1 MGMARVPHAG
11 LAFGFGKTLRVSRG
25 PFIGQDAPWCG
36 VSAVRAPAGGGLEA
50 WKMRGRRARVGTRG
64 AEGLGTQARASVC
77 RWLPGRGQ
85 AGSCSDLQAGGRG
98 LGWGE
103 GLVPSWVPHCRGS
116 LQLFLKEG
124 RRGQKQGETRPL
136 GLCVPGFSGP
146 PGRGP
151 QAREPRDT
159 CHSSFWGAL
168 LVREGGWG
176 LGYRPRGA
184 QTRKLCSRGELTGA
198 SLGTSGPGILARGV
212 RGRLGCKPH
221 ESWVPFQV
229 QELNSEAF
237 SVLRVR

>member
-176 LGYRPRGA
+176 LGYRPRGGPNPEA
-184 QTRKLCSRGELTGA
+184 VLTWGAHRGQ
-198 SLGTSGPGILARGV
+198 LGNIWSWDLGPRGQ
-212 RGRLGCKPH
+212 GPAGL
-221 ESWVPFQV
+221 
-229 QELNSEAF
+229 
-237 SVLRVR
+237 